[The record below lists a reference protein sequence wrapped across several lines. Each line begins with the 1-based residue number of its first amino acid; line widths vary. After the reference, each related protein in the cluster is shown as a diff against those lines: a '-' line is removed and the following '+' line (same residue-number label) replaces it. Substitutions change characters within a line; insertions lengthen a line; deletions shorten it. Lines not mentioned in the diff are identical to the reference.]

1 MKPLNLVLIVICLIS
16 IAYSKTQGQY
26 PMAKDRHRTH
36 GHNRKIKGKIIVAA
50 TGKPIAG
57 LKVTIWKTNSITET
71 DSNGQFIIKVPNKFH
86 SLRMYLS
93 AHGRFNNDGKQD
105 SIRIDQ
111 EIYSDEKRTIIMY
124 WMPVDNRKEH
134 VDISAYKIPGADTTK
149 VNFVIIVN

>member
-1 MKPLNLVLIVICLIS
+1 
-16 IAYSKTQGQY
+16 
-26 PMAKDRHRTH
+26 MAKDRHRTH
-36 GHNRKIKGKIIVAA
+36 GHNRQIKGRIIVAA

-57 LKVTIWKTNSITET
+57 LKVTIWNTTMAIT
-71 DSNGQFIIKVPNKFH
+71 DSNGNFTLNVPDKFH
-86 SLRMYLS
+86 SSILYLS
-93 AHGRFNNDGKQD
+93 AHGSFDNNGIRD

-111 EIYSDEKRTIIMY
+111 EIYSDEKQTIVMY

>member
-1 MKPLNLVLIVICLIS
+1 
-16 IAYSKTQGQY
+16 
-26 PMAKDRHRTH
+26 MAKDRHRTH
-36 GHNRKIKGKIIVAA
+36 GHNRQIKGKIIVAA
-50 TGKPIAG
+50 SGKPIAG

-86 SLRMYLS
+86 SSILYLS
-93 AHGRFNNDGKQD
+93 AHGSFDNNGIRD

-124 WMPVDNRKEH
+124 WMPVDNRKEN
-134 VDISAYKIPGADTTK
+134 VNISAYKIPGSDTAK